1 LVATF
6 EHKSRPPD
14 FAIVQLGGSEG
25 QQFMRLDLDRVLYF
39 VGQPLERRD
48 GCVLAVGSDIPYLL
62 ALYLGMLNADF
73 EVTESPDLIQELAKL
88 AARYTQAINR
98 AVPGASSAEAP
109 LY

>member
-1 LVATF
+1 
-6 EHKSRPPD
+6 
-14 FAIVQLGGSEG
+14 
-25 QQFMRLDLDRVLYF
+25 MRLDLDRVLYF

-73 EVTESPDLIQELAKL
+73 EVTESPELIQELAKL